1 MTLIITNVK
10 QAFVEKFRDL
20 AKETHADIEVCES
33 EKELL
38 NALEYTENGYTKEF
52 EKEVLQELKDIETQR
67 QNNTLKT
74 YNNVKEAFKSEGII

>member
-1 MTLIITNVK
+1 MRKN
-10 QAFVEKFRDL
+10 
-20 AKETHADIEVCES
+20 
-33 EKELL
+33 LL

-52 EKEVLQELKDIETQR
+52 EKEVLQGLKDIETQR